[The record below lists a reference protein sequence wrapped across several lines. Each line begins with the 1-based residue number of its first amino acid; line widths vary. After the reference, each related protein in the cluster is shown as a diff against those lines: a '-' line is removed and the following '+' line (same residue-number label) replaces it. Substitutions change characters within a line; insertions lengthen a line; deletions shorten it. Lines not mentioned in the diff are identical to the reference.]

1 MYNLINVVLP
11 SGNRAIYD
19 VQPQH
24 MPLDSIPE
32 SYQWPSM
39 YGVQKFVRIG
49 GDWYRTGQLT
59 EKITDPTVLAAIGDV
74 WAI

>member
-1 MYNLINVVLP
+1 
-11 SGNRAIYD
+11 
-19 VQPQH
+19 